1 MILESDPV
9 VISQQSDKVFAYI
22 NNPSNLGTLMPDQV
36 INWKATADSCSFT
49 IQGMTDLELQVKE
62 RKPNSYF
69 SLVPSGKSPFPF
81 TLAAR
86 IREKDQGSEVI
97 FLIDADLN
105 PMLAMMAKR
114 PLLNLVQI
122 MAKKLSETTF

>member
-1 MILESDPV
+1 MILESEPV
-9 VISQQSDKVFAYI
+9 VIFQPSAKVFDFI
-22 NNPSNLGTLMPDQV
+22 SKPSNLGVLMPDQV

-49 IQGMTDLELQVKE
+49 IQGMTDLELKVKE
-62 RKPNSYF
+62 RIPVSYF
-69 SLVPSGKSPFPF
+69 SLVPTGKTPFNF

-86 IREKDQGSEVI
+86 IIEKGQGSEVV

-105 PMLAMMAKR
+105 PVLAMMAKR

-122 MAKKLSETTF
+122 MAKKLSETSL